1 MRVLTEKSIDFD
13 AKETILFK
21 ISKQNSNYLTE
32 KYVELKA
39 DRARSNACKHT
50 IALL

>member
-32 KYVELKA
+32 IYVEL
-39 DRARSNACKHT
+39 RNEQSEEQR
-50 IALL
+50 L

>member
-1 MRVLTEKSIDFD
+1 MCVLTENSIDFG

-32 KYVELKA
+32 KHVELRNKQSEEQ
-39 DRARSNACKHT
+39 R
-50 IALL
+50 L

>member
-13 AKETILFK
+13 AKEAILFK

-32 KYVELKA
+32 NHVEL
-39 DRARSNACKHT
+39 RSKQSEEQR
-50 IALL
+50 L